1 MISRTNSPTE
11 SDDVSEDFNIS
22 SSARD
27 NGAENSNVG
36 IYDVGNDKKIDFLS
50 GMCRYT
56 VSIYIFLVK
65 VCVMKY
71 IFCFNF

>member
-56 VSIYIFLVK
+56 GSIYIFPLK
-65 VCVMKY
+65 VYIMKY
-71 IFCFNF
+71 IFCCNF

>member
-1 MISRTNSPTE
+1 MISRTNSLIE

-36 IYDVGNDKKIDFLS
+36 IYDVGNDKKIDFY
-50 GMCRYT
+50 R
-56 VSIYIFLVK
+56 
-65 VCVMKY
+65 VCVDTP
-71 IFCFNF
+71 FQFTFFQ